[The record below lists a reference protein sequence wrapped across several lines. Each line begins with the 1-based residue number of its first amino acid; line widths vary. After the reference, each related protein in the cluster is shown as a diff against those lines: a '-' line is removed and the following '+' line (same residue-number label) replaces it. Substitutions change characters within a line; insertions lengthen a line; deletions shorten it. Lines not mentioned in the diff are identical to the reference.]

1 VSVRLTVSRS
11 LEWGLIIGCLTW
23 ACARETPRALWPAP
37 DPPPPVTAPT
47 AREPHAPP
55 QQQATPTLGQD
66 GQRLFD
72 RYATSPALARFSG
85 EASYYSDK
93 LAGRSTASGEPYDP
107 RAFTAAH
114 RSLPFGT
121 VVRVVRS
128 EPPGVVY
135 VRINDRG
142 PFRKGRV
149 IDLSRAAAEA
159 LEMMRAGVIPIR
171 AEIVE
176 YGPPPRKKRA
186 PARQKKRR

>member
-1 VSVRLTVSRS
+1 
-11 LEWGLIIGCLTW
+11 
-23 ACARETPRALWPAP
+23 
-37 DPPPPVTAPT
+37 VTGPT
-47 AREPHAPP
+47 AREPHAPL
-55 QQQATPTLGQD
+55 QKEATPALSQD
-66 GQRLFD
+66 GQRLGD
-72 RYATSPALARFSG
+72 RYAASPALARFSG